1 MRRLISAALFCLTF
15 VAFPSLAAEH
25 PPLSLIDNKVIGMM
39 RDILERPVVR
49 TSVRAQ
55 NRIYKDLA
63 QEDIDRL
70 DKEWRAEREAEDQ
83 PLIASVMSSPLSTF
97 LTLVQAQN
105 QGLFSEIFV
114 MDQNGLNVGQGAVTS
129 DYWQGDEAKF
139 QKTFLVGPEAI
150 FIDEPELNEDLGTW
164 RVQVNMT
171 ISVSGEKIGAAT
183 FEVNLNELER
193 RSAAKQ

>member
-1 MRRLISAALFCLTF
+1 MRLFTSAVMLCLTF
-15 VAFPSLAAEH
+15 GALPSVAAEH
-25 PPLSLIDNKVIGMM
+25 PPLSLIDDKVISSI
-39 RDILERPVVR
+39 RDILQRPVVLI
-49 TSVRAQ
+49 SVRAQ
-55 NRIYKDLA
+55 NRIYKNLA
-63 QEDIDRL
+63 QADIDRL
-70 DKEWRAEREAEDQ
+70 DKDWRAEREAEDQ

-171 ISVSGEKIGAAT
+171 ISDGGEKIGAAT

>member
-1 MRRLISAALFCLTF
+1 MLCLTF
-15 VAFPSLAAEH
+15 GALPSVAAEH
-25 PPLSLIDNKVIGMM
+25 PPLSLIDDRVISSI
-39 RDILERPVVR
+39 RDILQRPVVLI
-49 TSVRAQ
+49 SVRAQ

-63 QEDIDRL
+63 QADIDRL
-70 DKEWRAEREAEDQ
+70 DKDWRAEREAEDQ

-114 MDQNGLNVGQGAVTS
+114 MDRNGLNVGQGAVTS

-139 QKTFLVGPEAI
+139 QKTYSVGPEAV
-150 FIDEPELNEDLGTW
+150 FIDEPELNEEFGTW

-171 ISVSGEKIGAAT
+171 ISDAGEKIGAAT

>member
-1 MRRLISAALFCLTF
+1 MRLLTSAVMLCLTF
-15 VAFPSLAAEH
+15 GALPSVAAEH
-25 PPLSLIDNKVIGMM
+25 PPLSLIDDRVISSI
-39 RDILERPVVR
+39 RDILQRPVVLI
-49 TSVRAQ
+49 SVRAQ

-63 QEDIDRL
+63 QADIDRL
-70 DKEWRAEREAEDQ
+70 DKDWRAEREAEDQ

-114 MDQNGLNVGQGAVTS
+114 MDRNGLNVGQGAVTS

-139 QKTFLVGPEAI
+139 QKTYSVGPEAV
-150 FIDEPELNEDLGTW
+150 FIDEPELNEEFGTW

-171 ISVSGEKIGAAT
+171 ISDAGEKIGAAT